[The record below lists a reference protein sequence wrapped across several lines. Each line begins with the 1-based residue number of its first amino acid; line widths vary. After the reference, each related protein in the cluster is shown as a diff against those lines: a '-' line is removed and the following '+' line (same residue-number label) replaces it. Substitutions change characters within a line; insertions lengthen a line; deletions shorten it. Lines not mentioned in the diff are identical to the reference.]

1 MQYFILTGI
10 AIMMVASFLMGEQI
24 GYHEGFKT
32 ALKSALRTNPPSEE
46 LEITCLSLWV
56 NQQNKKHMENKK

>member
-10 AIMMVASFLMGEQI
+10 AAMMVASFLMGEQI

-46 LEITCLSLWV
+46 LEMACVGLWLGE
-56 NQQNKKHMENKK
+56 QAKKRYEKEK